1 MAKSL
6 NADLTRILFDL
17 QQVNEIAQRFSG
29 CLMPEE
35 IARSVT
41 SGLVEKFSGAMA
53 RLWILEPDQIAL
65 KLVASSGLSTR
76 TDGRFGRVPIGAYK
90 VGKIALNRVSFLS
103 NNLPAES
110 WVGDR
115 EWAIRNNICGFAG
128 YPLIANDRV
137 LGVLAMFSCHSLE
150 PAFLEVLQT
159 LCTIVAISLDTAI
172 KVQQN
177 QSSTQSP
184 TQSLQFDELML
195 SDQLVGVLSQARF
208 MLVGTE
214 KQLSPS
220 TVYGFLKV
228 AEVLAQLN
236 CTYGRLVYDDDSVAL
251 DAIVPMTQDSVQKL
265 KCVCNRIFPHAFQL
279 QVSPDHKAIQILLK
293 VPFDHAVSSSILS
306 EREIEILTLL
316 TQGFRDRDIAD
327 QLIIS
332 ESTVKFHLNN
342 VISKLKARTRYQA
355 IYQSIVQ
362 GWI

>member
-1 MAKSL
+1 MAEF
-6 NADLTRILFDL
+6 NADPNRILVDL
-17 QQVNEIAQRFSG
+17 QQVNEIAQSFSG
-29 CLMPEE
+29 CLVPED

-41 SGLVEKFSGAMA
+41 SGLVEKFSSAMA
-53 RLWILEPDQIAL
+53 RLWILEPDQSAL

-115 EWAIRNNICGFAG
+115 EWAIENNICGFAG
-128 YPLIANDRV
+128 YPLIASNRV
-137 LGVLAMFSCHSLE
+137 LGVLAMFSCHALE

-159 LCTIVAISLDTAI
+159 LCTIVTISLDTAI
-172 KVQQN
+172 KYHQQSA
-177 QSSTQSP
+177 SSP
-184 TQSLQFDELML
+184 HPRFDELVL
-195 SDQLVGVLSQARF
+195 SDQLATILSQARF
-208 MLVGTE
+208 TLVGTE
-214 KQLSPS
+214 KQFEPAI
-220 TVYGFLKV
+220 VYGFLKV
-228 AEVLAQLN
+228 AEVLSKMN
-236 CTYGRLVYDDDSVAL
+236 CSYGRLVYGNDFVSL
-251 DAIVPMTQDSVQKL
+251 DGIVPLTNEIDEL
-265 KCVCNRIFPHAFQL
+265 KRLCDRMFPNAL
-279 QVSPDHKAIQILLK
+279 QIEPSPDRNMIQVLLK
-293 VPFDHAVSSSILS
+293 IPTVESSVLS
-306 EREIEILTLL
+306 EREIEILRLL

-342 VISKLKARTRYQA
+342 VMSKLKSRTRYQA

>member
-1 MAKSL
+1 MTEAI
-6 NADLTRILFDL
+6 NADSTRILFNL
-17 QQVNEIAQRFSG
+17 HQVNEIAQGFSG

-41 SGLVEKFSGAMA
+41 SGLVEKFAGAMA
-53 RLWILEPDQIAL
+53 RLWLLEPDQTTL

-115 EWAIRNNICGFAG
+115 DWAIENNICGFAG

-137 LGVLAMFSCHSLE
+137 LGVLAMFSCHPLE

-159 LCTIVAISLDTAI
+159 LCAIVTISLDTTI
-172 KVQQN
+172 KYQQK
-177 QSSTQSP
+177 QSFTQSP
-184 TQSLQFDELML
+184 RFSELML
-195 SDQLVGVLSQARF
+195 SDQLVSVLSQTRF
-208 MLVGTE
+208 TLVGTE
-214 KQLSPS
+214 KRLSPS

-228 AEVLAQLN
+228 AEVLAQIN
-236 CTYGRLVYDDDSVAL
+236 CTYGRLVYGEDSVAL
-251 DAIVPMTQDSVQKL
+251 DAIVSPSQDPDLMREL
-265 KCVCNRIFPHAFQL
+265 KRICDRIFPKAFQL
-279 QVSPDHKAIQILLK
+279 QPSPDQKAIQILLK
-293 VPFDHAVSSSILS
+293 VPFDQTFSSSMLS
-306 EREIEILTLL
+306 ERETEILTLL

-355 IYQSIVQ
+355 IYQAIVQ

>member
-1 MAKSL
+1 MPESQ
-6 NADLTRILFDL
+6 NADPTRILFDL
-17 QQVNEIAQRFSG
+17 QQINEIAQSFSG
-29 CLMPEE
+29 CLVPEE

-53 RLWILEPDQIAL
+53 RLWLLEPDQTSL

-76 TDGRFGRVPIGAYK
+76 TDGRFGRVPLGAYK

-103 NNLPAES
+103 NNLPAEA

-115 EWAIRNNICGFAG
+115 EWAIENNICGFAG

-137 LGVLAMFSCHSLE
+137 LGVLAMFSCHALE

-159 LCTIVAISLDTAI
+159 LCTIVTVSLDTTLKYQQQSAI
-172 KVQQN
+172 
-177 QSSTQSP
+177 SP
-184 TQSLQFDELML
+184 TQPHELML
-195 SDQLVGVLSQARF
+195 SDQLVSVLSQARF
-208 MLVGTE
+208 TLVGTE
-214 KQLSPS
+214 KQLAPS

-228 AEVLAQLN
+228 AEVLEQHN
-236 CTYGRLVYDDDSVAL
+236 CTYGRLVYDEDFVAF
-251 DAIVPMTQDSVQKL
+251 DAIVQASDSMREL
-265 KCVCNRIFPHAFQL
+265 KQICDRIFPNALRVQL
-279 QVSPDHKAIQILLK
+279 SPDQKAVQILLK
-293 VPFDHAVSSSILS
+293 VPYLETASSSVLS
-306 EREIEILTLL
+306 ERETEVLTLL

-342 VISKLKARTRYQA
+342 VIGKLRAKTRYQA
-355 IYQSIVQ
+355 IYQAIIQ